1 MSGPFADLSRA
12 HRLGV
17 YFQTGG
23 SKRSHVRH
31 AWCEEIVMLWHL
43 TKIAKDV
50 DNESGLSFRNTPG
63 KYSFKV
69 AQLLIKPRFMGLG
82 EMLVI
87 LMSLERDLG

>member
-12 HRLGV
+12 YRLGV

-23 SKRSHVRH
+23 SKRSHVGH

-50 DNESGLSFRNTPG
+50 DNEKRVIFP
-63 KYSFKV
+63 KYSGEI
-69 AQLLIKPRFMGLG
+69 LL
-82 EMLVI
+82 
-87 LMSLERDLG
+87 